1 MFSSTVPEYGHNMAT
16 SASLNATS
24 PSPTAELVK
33 GLRLFDCTTIV
44 MGSMIGSGIFIVAA
58 EIARE
63 VRSPG
68 LFLLSW
74 VVSGVMTVAA
84 AVTYGELA
92 GMMPTAGG
100 QYVYLREAF
109 GPLFGFLYG
118 WTLFLVIQTGTLAAV
133 AVAFGKFL
141 GVLVPWVSTQNL
153 LIDLGHIEVFHHSL
167 AATLS
172 SQQLVAVVALLLLSV
187 LNIFGLRL
195 GAWVQNVFTTLKVAT
210 LLGLVALGLWW
221 SRVHPTA
228 TVQKQSLWG
237 GVHWNLTTLT
247 LLSVALV
254 GPLFSSD
261 SWHNVTF
268 TGSEI
273 VNPKRDLPLA
283 LFVGTAVVCSLYL
296 ACNWIYLRIVPFTGT
311 PMASGPL
318 GRGIQYAA
326 EDRVATAAAQIML
339 GGQGATLMAAA
350 IMISTFGCMNGLI
363 LAGARVY
370 YAMAKDGLFFRAVGS
385 VHAQHHTPA
394 VSLVVQAVWAGLL
407 TLTGTYSELLEYV
420 IFAVVLFYI
429 LSIAA
434 VFRLRWTRP
443 EAPRPYRAWG
453 YPVLPAIY
461 IAFAMFVEWAL
472 LTHKVG
478 RSLAGLTIVA
488 VGVPVFFLWRRKRT
502 VTSDK

>member
-1 MFSSTVPEYGHNMAT
+1 MAT
-16 SASLNATS
+16 SASLNSAGGAPTS
-24 PSPTAELVK
+24 ELVK
-33 GLRLFDCTTIV
+33 SLRLYDCTTIV

-74 VVSGVMTVAA
+74 VVSGVMTVSA

-100 QYVYLREAF
+100 QYIYLREAF

-118 WTLFLVIQTGTLAAV
+118 WTLFLVIQTGTMAAV

-141 GVLVPWVSTQNL
+141 GVLVPWVSAQNL
-153 LIDLGHIEVFHHSL
+153 LVNLGHIEVFRHSV
-167 AATLS
+167 AVTLS
-172 SQQLVAVVALLLLSV
+172 SQQLVAVLSLLFLSV
-187 LNIFGLRL
+187 VNIFGLRP

-221 SRVHPTA
+221 SHLHPAATA
-228 TVQKQSLWG
+228 QNQSLWG
-237 GVHWNLTTLT
+237 GVHWNLATLT
-247 LLSVALV
+247 VLSVALV

-261 SWHNVTF
+261 AWNNVTF

-273 VNPKRDLPLA
+273 VNPKRNLPLA
-283 LFVGTAVVCSLYL
+283 LFVGTATVCCLYV
-296 ACNWIYLRIVPFTGT
+296 ACNWIYLRVLPFAGT

-326 EDRVATAAAQIML
+326 EDRVATAAVQVML
-339 GGQGATLMAAA
+339 GGKGATLMAAA

-370 YAMAKDGLFFRAVGS
+370 YAMAKDGLFFHAVS
-385 VHAQHHTPA
+385 KVHPKHHTPA
-394 VSLVVQAVWAGLL
+394 VSLAVQAAWAGLL
-407 TLTGTYSELLEYV
+407 TLTGTYSELLDYV
-420 IFAVVLFYI
+420 IFAVLLFYV
-429 LSIAA
+429 LTLAG
-434 VFRLRWTRP
+434 VFQLRRTRP
-443 EAPRPYRAWG
+443 LAPRPYKAWG
-453 YPVLPAIY
+453 YPALPAVY
-461 IAFAMFVEWAL
+461 IAFALFVEWAL
-472 LTHKVG
+472 LTHKPG
-478 RSLAGLTIVA
+478 RSLAGLSIVA
-488 VGVPVFFLWRRKRT
+488 LGVPVYFLWRRRRAL
-502 VTSDK
+502 TSDKSGDQGPGARV